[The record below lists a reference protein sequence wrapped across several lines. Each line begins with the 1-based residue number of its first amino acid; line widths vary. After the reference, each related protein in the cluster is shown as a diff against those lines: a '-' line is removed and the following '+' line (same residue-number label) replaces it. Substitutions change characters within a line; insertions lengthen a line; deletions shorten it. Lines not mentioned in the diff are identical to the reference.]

1 MNKFAIAA
9 LMLNAS
15 AKQVQTATS
24 AAELFS
30 GMMKSVGIEN
40 VEGKLKCIA
49 DLKTIYGDV
58 EVAVDDFK
66 KKDVQDIIAGLK
78 ELQTVW
84 GLLPQAKTDCLSSSD
99 VKKMTLIADAFKK
112 PFNFEY
118 AKSKLL
124 VNNADIQA
132 DVEGLVENFEAGKF
146 EEAGALIGSISQK
159 TMKGAE
165 LQKVAEMTQGLI
177 QAFGGKIDIEAL
189 LICIYEEDEA
199 ALALYSA
206 VEIIEEAIT
215 DKDIM
220 EGVVGAIFVVAAYQQ
235 ALQGLPACKAVK
247 PSDWQTAQWTQS
259 MDILDHPQMY
269 MDRIRKDI
277 AKNEGPLMADM
288 LAAVEA
294 FKAGEFV
301 NFGEKIGDM
310 IKIATAPVEEKPTLT
325 KLQYAESLQGMMIPF
340 GAKIDVEALLICIYE
355 EDQAALI
362 LYEAV
367 DIFKQAIADK
377 EIMEGVMGAFM
388 VLAAYQQA
396 LQGMPACKAVAPSL
410 DVKRF
415 ESALDIISHPKK
427 NLKLIEADIKKHET
441 EIMDSLTLAISAFE
455 SENYL
460 VFGNTLGAIMKAI
473 TEPVPAVKITKNE
486 FAETIQGMIEPFGA
500 KIDIYAL
507 LICIYEEDEAALAL
521 DAAVQIIE
529 EAITDKS
536 VMEGVF
542 GAIFVFAAY
551 QQALQGLPACKAIKP
566 SEWNSQG
573 FISALEIL
581 SHPRENMKIIKDKIV
596 ANEAQIM
603 ADLETAVSAF
613 RSGDYNMFGKQLGN
627 VLEFTQQ
634 QSADGSTLFLY

>member
-49 DLKTIYGDV
+49 DIKTIYGDV

-99 VKKMTLIADAFKK
+99 VKKMTLIADALQK

-206 VEIIEEAIT
+206 VEIIEEAVT

-310 IKIATAPVEEKPTLT
+310 IKIATAPVE
-325 KLQYAESLQGMMIPF
+325 
-340 GAKIDVEALLICIYE
+340 
-355 EDQAALI
+355 
-362 LYEAV
+362 
-367 DIFKQAIADK
+367 
-377 EIMEGVMGAFM
+377 
-388 VLAAYQQA
+388 
-396 LQGMPACKAVAPSL
+396 
-410 DVKRF
+410 
-415 ESALDIISHPKK
+415 
-427 NLKLIEADIKKHET
+427 
-441 EIMDSLTLAISAFE
+441 
-455 SENYL
+455 
-460 VFGNTLGAIMKAI
+460 
-473 TEPVPAVKITKNE
+473 
-486 FAETIQGMIEPFGA
+486 
-500 KIDIYAL
+500 
-507 LICIYEEDEAALAL
+507 
-521 DAAVQIIE
+521 
-529 EAITDKS
+529 
-536 VMEGVF
+536 
-542 GAIFVFAAY
+542 
-551 QQALQGLPACKAIKP
+551 
-566 SEWNSQG
+566 
-573 FISALEIL
+573 
-581 SHPRENMKIIKDKIV
+581 
-596 ANEAQIM
+596 
-603 ADLETAVSAF
+603 
-613 RSGDYNMFGKQLGN
+613 
-627 VLEFTQQ
+627 
-634 QSADGSTLFLY
+634 